1 MQIVARCPLK
11 TASLQWHPRAGATAL
26 TLLCKATFA
35 LRPGRSRLA
44 AEQDALST
52 LDTYA
57 DDARAILITASD
69 MCPFKR
75 RADVLFHGHAY
86 APSGHRAPSIVA
98 RLVVGKLDKSIEV
111 HADRGWNG
119 QQRWSVATFRPVAP
133 SSPLRAALLGR
144 HAKAWDPQTWNTR
157 PLPDDFD
164 GAFFNAAPVDQQI
177 PELTGDEI
185 IVLEHLSPVHPR
197 LVTRLSR
204 IVPRAS
210 VQRENRDVEL
220 VRLRCDTL
228 SIDGDRGVA
237 SLVFRGLVPL
247 SPPDEPGLVAIT
259 AEAEEAIPEDEG
271 IDARANDARSS
282 KEQPGTMVLMASQL
296 VGAAKP
302 ALPFVSGASGA
313 PAPGIERGST
323 APLEDPAVMCRIGT
337 DTGPLSPTLSRGALP
352 FHPSFPERPGTLPA
366 PPGSMSSVA
375 ALELE
380 PELPR
385 TRPAAPEA
393 EVEREVPID
402 IPPPPMFGPLP
413 VPARPAP
420 GEVAAG
426 VLSAGAG
433 AAAESTPAVAEDRE
447 ASAPE
452 PPPFELSIEKVAAIA
467 AEIAE
472 RRQDQTVVLD
482 AHGLHEPG
490 WSENQQRWTAAIEEQ
505 ASRGSHA
512 LRAAYDAAYVAQV
525 EQFRGAITP
534 EEYARILL
542 ALDRRRTDET
552 LDALKIQRPALMPIV
567 RLWTRALARDA
578 TLADAVSDAL
588 RAAQRA

>member
-11 TASLQWHPRAGATAL
+11 AASLLWHPRAGATAL

-69 MCPFKR
+69 MCLFKR

-119 QQRWSVATFRPVAP
+119 QQGWPVANFKAVAP
-133 SSPLRAALLGR
+133 TSPLRAALLGR
-144 HAKAWDPQTWNTR
+144 HTKAWDPQTWNTR

-164 GAFFNAAPVDQQI
+164 GAFFNAAPVDQQM

-185 IVLEHLSPVHPR
+185 IVLEHLSPVYPR

-204 IVPRAS
+204 VVTRAA
-210 VQRENRDVEL
+210 VQRENRDVEQ

-247 SPPDEPGLVAIT
+247 SHPDEPGLVTIT
-259 AEAEEAIPEDEG
+259 AEAEEAPPEEEN
-271 IDARANDARSS
+271 IDPRANDARSS
-282 KEQPGTMVLMASQL
+282 KKQPGTMVLTAGQL
-296 VGAAKP
+296 AGAAKP
-302 ALPFVSGASGA
+302 ALPFISGAS
-313 PAPGIERGST
+313 APGIEREST
-323 APLEDPAVMCRIGT
+323 APLEDPAVMGRRG
-337 DTGPLSPTLSRGALP
+337 TGPLGPTLSGGGLP

-366 PPGSMSSVA
+366 PPTSLSSVA

-393 EVEREVPID
+393 EVEREAPID
-402 IPPPPMFGPLP
+402 VLPPPMIGPVS

-420 GEVAAG
+420 GEAAAG
-426 VLSAGAG
+426 VPSV
-433 AAAESTPAVAEDRE
+433 AAAEEPAAAVAEDRE
-447 ASAPE
+447 APAPE
-452 PPPFELSIEKVAAIA
+452 PPPFELSIEQVAAIA

-472 RRQDQTVVLD
+472 RRQDQAVVLH
-482 AHGLHEPG
+482 ARGLHERA

-567 RLWTRALARDA
+567 RLWTGALARDA

>member
-11 TASLQWHPRAGATAL
+11 AASLLWHPRAGATAL

-35 LRPGRSRLA
+35 LRSGRSRLA

-57 DDARAILITASD
+57 DDARTILITASD

-86 APSGHRAPSIVA
+86 APSGHQAPSIVV
-98 RLVVGKLDKSIEV
+98 RLIVGKLDKSIEV
-111 HADRGWNG
+111 QADRGWNG
-119 QQRWSVATFRPVAP
+119 QQLWSVVNFRPVAP

-210 VQRENRDVEL
+210 VQRENKDLEL

-247 SPPDEPGLVAIT
+247 SHPDEPGLVTIT
-259 AEAEEAIPEDEG
+259 TEAEKDPKEEG
-271 IDARANDARSS
+271 NIDPRANDARSS
-282 KEQPGTMVLMASQL
+282 KEQPGTMAFTASQL

-302 ALPFVSGASGA
+302 ALPFVSGA
-313 PAPGIERGST
+313 PAPEIERGST
-323 APLEDPAVMCRIGT
+323 APLEDPAVMYRIGT
-337 DTGPLSPTLSRGALP
+337 GTGPLSPTLIRGALP
-352 FHPSFPERPGTLPA
+352 FHPSFPEKPGTPPA
-366 PPGSMSSVA
+366 PPGSLSSVA

-380 PELPR
+380 PELAR
-385 TRPAAPEA
+385 MGAAAPEA
-393 EVEREVPID
+393 EIEREAPID

-420 GEVAAG
+420 GEAAAG
-426 VLSAGAG
+426 VLPAA
-433 AAAESTPAVAEDRE
+433 AAAESTPAAVAEDRE

-452 PPPFELSIEKVAAIA
+452 PPPFELSIEQVAAIA

-472 RRQDQTVVLD
+472 RRQDQAVVLD

-542 ALDRRRTDET
+542 ALDRRCTDET

-578 TLADAVSDAL
+578 ALADAVTDAL

>member
-11 TASLQWHPRAGATAL
+11 AASLLWHPRAGATAL
-26 TLLCKATFA
+26 TLLCKATFE

-44 AEQDALST
+44 AEHDALST

-57 DDARAILITASD
+57 DEARAVLITASD

-75 RADVLFHGHAY
+75 RADILFHGHAC
-86 APSGHRAPSIVA
+86 APSGHHAPAIVA
-98 RLVVGKLDKSIEV
+98 RLIVGKLDKSVEI
-111 HADRGWNG
+111 HAGGGWIG
-119 QQRWSVATFRPVAP
+119 QQGWPVANLGP
-133 SSPLRAALLGR
+133 LAPTSPVRMALLGR
-144 HAKAWDPQTWNTR
+144 HAMTWNHQTWHTR

-164 GAFFNAAPVDQQI
+164 GAFFNVAPADQQL
-177 PELTGDEI
+177 PELAGDEI
-185 IVLEHLSPVHPR
+185 IVLEHLSRVYPR

-204 IVPRAS
+204 IVPRAT
-210 VQRENRDVEL
+210 VQRENADVEQ

-228 SIDGDRGVA
+228 SIDGDRAVA

-247 SPPDEPGLVAIT
+247 SHPGEPGLVTIT
-259 AEAEEAIPEDEG
+259 AEAEEVPAEDEG
-271 IDARANDARSS
+271 ADARAKDARSS
-282 KEQPGTMVLMASQL
+282 KNKPGTMVLTASQL
-296 VGAAKP
+296 VGAVKP
-302 ALPFVSGASGA
+302 VLPFVSGA

-337 DTGPLSPTLSRGALP
+337 GTGPLSPTLSRGALP
-352 FHPSFPERPGTLPA
+352 FHPSFPEKPGTPPA
-366 PPGSMSSVA
+366 PPGSLGSVA

-385 TRPAAPEA
+385 MGAAAPEA
-393 EVEREVPID
+393 EIEREAPID

-420 GEVAAG
+420 GEAAASVLPAAAAAG
-426 VLSAGAG
+426 
-433 AAAESTPAVAEDRE
+433 STPAVAEDRE

-452 PPPFELSIEKVAAIA
+452 PPPFELSIEQVAAIA

-472 RRQDQTVVLD
+472 RRQDQAVVLD

-490 WSENQQRWTAAIEEQ
+490 WSENQRRWTAAIEEQ

-578 TLADAVSDAL
+578 ALADAVTDAL

>member
-11 TASLQWHPRAGATAL
+11 AASLLWHPRAGATAL
-26 TLLCKATFA
+26 TLLCKATFE

-57 DDARAILITASD
+57 DDARTILITASD

-75 RADVLFHGHAY
+75 RADVLFNGHAY
-86 APSGHRAPSIVA
+86 APSGHQAPSIVV
-98 RLVVGKLDKSIEV
+98 RLIVGKLDKSIEV

-119 QQRWSVATFRPVAP
+119 QQRWSVVDFRPVAP

-185 IVLEHLSPVHPR
+185 IALEHLSPVHPR

-210 VQRENRDVEL
+210 VQRENRDLEL

-247 SPPDEPGLVAIT
+247 SHPDEPGLVTIT
-259 AEAEEAIPEDEG
+259 TEAEKDPQEEG
-271 IDARANDARSS
+271 NIDARANDARSS
-282 KEQPGTMVLMASQL
+282 QEQPGTMILKASQL

-302 ALPFVSGASGA
+302 AVPFVSGA

-323 APLEDPAVMCRIGT
+323 VPLEDPAVMCRIGT
-337 DTGPLSPTLSRGALP
+337 GTGPLSPTLIRAALP
-352 FHPSFPERPGTLPA
+352 FHPSVPERPGTPPA
-366 PPGSMSSVA
+366 SPGSLSSVA
-375 ALELE
+375 APELE

-393 EVEREVPID
+393 EVEREAPID
-402 IPPPPMFGPLP
+402 IPPPPMFGPLL

-420 GEVAAG
+420 GEAAAG
-426 VLSAGAG
+426 VPSA
-433 AAAESTPAVAEDRE
+433 AAAEEPAAAVAEDGE
-447 ASAPE
+447 AAAPE
-452 PPPFELSIEKVAAIA
+452 LPPIELSIEQVAAIA

-472 RRQDQTVVLD
+472 RRQDQAVVLH
-482 AHGLHEPG
+482 AHGLRERA

-525 EQFRGAITP
+525 EQLRGAITP

-567 RLWTRALARDA
+567 RMWTRALARDA